1 MYQEKLITGSRII
14 YKKIYFMGNLDKF
27 KTIVLI
33 IGLVVFASCGPK
45 IKKDDPNHIKVGI
58 ESGLE
63 YKVAEVAQKIAKEK
77 YGLTVELVQ
86 FTDYIMPN
94 VALSQGDIDVNA
106 YQHKPYLDV
115 QSKERGYNFA
125 IVGNT
130 FVYPIA
136 GYSKKIKKLN
146 ELKDESTIVI
156 PNDPTN
162 EGRSLLLLQKQGL
175 IKLKAGT
182 GILPNVSDI
191 QSNPKHLKIVELEA
205 PQLPRALDDQN
216 VAIAIINS
224 NFSAQAGL
232 MANRDGIFVE
242 DKESP
247 YVNLIVARMDN
258 KNEDKVRKFVQAY
271 QSPEVAQ
278 AALEEFKGGAIKGW

>member
-1 MYQEKLITGSRII
+1 MIFNGCSSRT
-14 YKKIYFMGNLDKF
+14 KKN
-27 KTIVLI
+27 
-33 IGLVVFASCGPK
+33 
-45 IKKDDPNHIKVGI
+45 DPSYIKVGI
-58 ESGLE
+58 EAGLG
-63 YKVAEVAQKIAKEK
+63 YKVAEVAKKIAKEK
-77 YGLTVELVQ
+77 YGLTVELIQ
-86 FTDYIMPN
+86 FNDYVMPN

-115 QSKERGYNFA
+115 QSKERGYKFA

-136 GYSKKIKKLN
+136 GYSKKIKKVD
-146 ELKDESTIVI
+146 ELKDESTIAI

-175 IKLKAGT
+175 IKLKAGV

-191 QSNPKHLKIVELEA
+191 ISNPKKLKIVELEA
-205 PQLPRALDDQN
+205 PQLTRALDDQN

-224 NFSAQAGL
+224 NFSAQVGL
-232 MANRDGIFVE
+232 MANRDGLFVE

-247 YVNLIVARMDN
+247 YMNLIVARMDN
-258 KNEDKVRKFVQAY
+258 KDENKVKKFVKAF
-271 QSPEVAQ
+271 QSPEVAK
-278 AALEEFKGGAIKGW
+278 AAEDEFKGGAIKGW

>member
-1 MYQEKLITGSRII
+1 MTRDFRIVVMFLIGLITCFG
-14 YKKIYFMGNLDKF
+14 
-27 KTIVLI
+27 
-33 IGLVVFASCGPK
+33 CGTRT
-45 IKKDDPNHIKVGI
+45 KKDDPSYIKVGI

-63 YKVAEVAQKIAKEK
+63 CKMAEVAQKIAKEK
-77 YGLTVELVQ
+77 YGLTVELIQ
-86 FTDYIMPN
+86 FSDYVMPN

-106 YQHKPYLDV
+106 FQHKPYLDV
-115 QSKERGYNFA
+115 QSKERGYKFA

-136 GYSKKIKKLN
+136 GYSKKIKKLDQ
-146 ELKDESTIVI
+146 LKDGSTIVI

-175 IKLKAGT
+175 IKLREGI

-191 QSNPKHLKIVELEA
+191 VSNPKKLKIVELEA
-205 PQLPRALDDQN
+205 PQLTRALDDES

-247 YVNLIVARMDN
+247 YVNLIVARMEN
-258 KNEDKVRKFVQAY
+258 KDEDKVKKFVKAY

-278 AALEEFKGGAIKGW
+278 AAEKEFKGGAIKGW

>member
-1 MYQEKLITGSRII
+1 MTKNFKQL
-14 YKKIYFMGNLDKF
+14 KIL
-27 KTIVLI
+27 VLI
-33 IGLVVFASCGPK
+33 IALVTYVGCGTRS
-45 IKKDDPNHIKVGI
+45 KKDDPSYIKVGI

-63 YKVAEVAQKIAKEK
+63 YKVAEVAKKIAKEK
-77 YGLTVELVQ
+77 YGLNVELVQ
-86 FTDYIMPN
+86 FSDYVMPN

-106 YQHKPYLDV
+106 FQHKPYLDV
-115 QSKERGYNFA
+115 QSKERGYKFA

-136 GYSKKIKKLN
+136 GYSKKIKNLA

-175 IKLKAGT
+175 IKLREGI
-182 GILPNVSDI
+182 GILPNISDVV
-191 QSNPKHLKIVELEA
+191 SNPKKIKIVELEA

-224 NFSAQAGL
+224 NFSAQVGL
-232 MANRDGIFVE
+232 MANRDGLFME
-242 DKESP
+242 DKQSP

-258 KNEDKVRKFVQAY
+258 KNDDKVKKFVQAY
-271 QSPEVAQ
+271 QSAEVEQ
-278 AALEEFKGGAIKGW
+278 AAQEAFKGGAIKGW

>member
-1 MYQEKLITGSRII
+1 MREKINIPAMAIIVGGLIA
-14 YKKIYFMGNLDKF
+14 
-27 KTIVLI
+27 LI
-33 IGLVVFASCGPK
+33 ACGGRGK
-45 IKKDDPNHIKVGI
+45 HADPNHIKVGL

-63 YKVAEVAQKIAKEK
+63 YKVAQVAQRIAKEK
-77 YGLTVELVQ
+77 YGLTVELIE
-86 FTDYIMPN
+86 FNDYIMPN

-106 YQHKPYLDV
+106 FQHKPYLDV
-115 QSKERGYNFA
+115 QSKQRGYHFA

-136 GYSKKIKKLN
+136 GYSKKIKKIADLQ
-146 ELKDESTIVI
+146 DEATIVI

-175 IKLKAGT
+175 LKLREGVGLQPTLADITGNPKKLK
-182 GILPNVSDI
+182 II
-191 QSNPKHLKIVELEA
+191 ELEA
-205 PQLPRALDDQN
+205 PQLPRALDDQH
-216 VAIAIINS
+216 VDIAIINS
-224 NFSAQAGL
+224 NFSAQVGL

-247 YVNLIVARMDN
+247 YVNLIVAREDN
-258 KNEDKVRKFVQAY
+258 KNEDRVKKFVKAF

-278 AALEEFKGGAIKGW
+278 AAEEEFKGGAIKGW